1 VTSDIRTFEQTLQHG
16 NFIVRDHHVHGV
28 RTLPGVTLLDMIHRL
43 APACV
48 GGEAFELRRVVFQ
61 QPIVT
66 SEAFDQTIVVTF
78 GARGG
83 HWSVT
88 VRSYRSR
95 DGRRLDERT
104 AENMSCTLHLV
115 PAGATPGAV
124 LDVAAFLA
132 TAQQRVDM
140 ADIYEFARRVD
151 IRHEVFMKTLGTV
164 YARGSEELMRI
175 RLSDEAERFRDR
187 FRAHPALLD
196 GSTFAGQSI
205 RVWRPAA
212 VTDDTPYIP
221 FSIDRFRLYRP
232 LPREIYT
239 YSNHATLWAALDGP
253 PPDVSMADITI
264 LDAEG
269 QPLAE
274 FSRFAMKRIRSA
286 SLIHALVSE
295 AGGGRAAHSPRAP
308 APTTEAAPVSQPG
321 VQSVAAHLQARVAE
335 VLGRT
340 PQEISLEDNFYDLGM
355 DSTQLLGLTRDVES
369 ALGQELYPTLL
380 FEHSNI
386 ERLAA
391 YLAGNFDVA
400 RLFAP
405 AARAGEGP
413 SAPPPVDDRA
423 DDRTLLFTPQWSD
436 APVPKALD
444 GIVLRR
450 HVLWIGGAAGAAHD
464 AALHAAFGSEPA
476 LGTLRC
482 LTAETS
488 PSPPA
493 IEALLADVIG
503 ELRALASARVGE
515 EQLVQIVA
523 EGSGGQ
529 GWATLFAGSLHTLV
543 LEHPRV
549 RAQLVLVDDLPHQAK
564 PDVVRLL
571 AQEAAASRPGATLI
585 AHTANTGRRR
595 VRTLRETAL
604 QAEDPHAD
612 PYRREGVYVIA
623 GGFGGLG
630 LLLGEHLA
638 GNGRRPRLALLG
650 RSGPDAA
657 AQARIDRLEKQGA
670 RVLSLSVDITDAEA
684 VESAFARIR
693 RELGPVNG
701 VVHSAGSIHD
711 QALARKD
718 PATIGRV
725 ARPKIAGLANLDK
738 ASADDRLDFL
748 VAFSSLSGI
757 TGNIGQVD
765 YAAANAFMDG
775 FMLRR
780 EASVAQ
786 GSRHGRSLALDWP
799 LWAEGGMSIGVER
812 GIYESAGLRVLPTT
826 AGLAVLDSALRSRL
840 PQVVVTH
847 GVPSRIRGLLARQL
861 GDHGTASPSSPANDE
876 PAPPVRIMAPALH
889 LNDDDEIAVVG
900 LAGRYPGARDIAAF
914 ARQLRAGHD
923 AVTRLPVE
931 RWAGHDFGYALEDIY
946 PHGGFIDGIDEFD
959 ALFFGLPPLRAR
971 ALDPQARLFLQAAW
985 EACEDAGHPLDRK
998 GQHYRAGGEQSV
1010 GVFVGAFWSH
1020 YELFGAESSLRGT
1033 PASLGTSLSAISNMT
1048 SYCLNLHGP
1057 SIALD
1062 TMCSSSLTSV
1072 HLACESLRRSE
1083 CHFAIAGGVNLTTH
1097 PHKLLFLKE
1106 NHFLSSHGACRSFG
1120 EGGDGYVPAEGVG
1133 AVLLTTL
1140 SRARRLGYPIRGVIK
1155 GSAINH
1161 GGRTAGGTVPNPV
1174 AQAEVIADALA
1185 TAGVNPRSISC
1196 VEAHGTGTALG
1207 DPIEIQG
1214 LASAFGRSTPDR
1226 QFCAIGSSKSN
1237 IGHAEAAAGIAGL
1250 TKLLLQLEHRELFP
1264 SLHADRLNPLIPF
1277 ADTPF
1282 RVQSALA
1289 PWERPVLPSP
1299 SGPAPQPRRA
1309 LISAFGASGSNA
1321 SLVLEEAGDAPD
1333 APRHAPRRQVAIV
1346 LSARDEVRLG
1356 EVVQRLLDRLQ
1367 DGTLSDHDLPAIA
1380 FTLQVGREAMDERL
1394 AFAADS
1400 LADVVRRLHDVRDG
1414 RDDGG
1419 AIHRGRVQRNQPAGA
1434 RWASDASREA
1444 ELSSW
1449 IESGAMEALAARW
1462 VEGMPI
1468 DWPRLYPHGTPRR
1481 LHLPTYPFAR
1491 ERHWVP
1497 APSAVPPTVPAPATA
1512 SPEPAPPRLRAA
1524 ATASP
1529 LPEMPERKTR
1539 KVQLAALDDRP
1550 TAVGIAPVTAP
1561 AAPAAP
1567 AAADAPHADP
1577 AEEARIREVLMRTL
1591 CATLFMDAADIGEDV
1606 SFLDLG
1612 MDSIIAV
1619 QWIKAVNAELGTEM
1633 KATVLYDHSTVAALA
1648 RHLLLMSKTEATPAA
1663 EDETTS
1669 VDTDPGLPPSTAAE
1683 PDALR
1688 RSLRESLA
1696 AVLFMDAADLDD
1708 DSVFTDFGLDS
1719 IIAVQWI
1726 KAVNA
1731 AHGTQLK
1738 ATVLYEQPT
1747 LRALA
1752 THLQAVLDAP
1762 AAIDDSGAT
1771 ASRWGDD
1778 LAYALTGCENVEI
1791 NVVELAPGRCLERI
1805 AAGRGTPVILL
1816 SPMGALATVW
1826 MHQLRAL
1833 SRAGYRAFVFHYP
1846 GHGRSDF
1853 GMERPGFAEIA
1864 EAVLRALPAEEEQT
1878 RFHLVGWSMGALIAQ
1893 QVARAEPARVRSLTL
1908 VSAPAHV
1915 TDGPSADSTVTVLG
1929 HLASD
1934 FAAHVPESAQGTP
1947 ESAFEFIRAPLKL
1960 DAAMPYLEETLGF
1973 DYGSTASITT
1983 ETLVLFGA
1991 HDQVIAPEHG
2001 LLLASEIAHSRYCR
2015 HDSGGHYLPL
2025 QNAEWFNERLLQ
2037 FLRETERSRHAGRV
2051 AGAAVDGQ
2059 PA

>member
-1 VTSDIRTFEQTLQHG
+1 
-16 NFIVRDHHVHGV
+16 
-28 RTLPGVTLLDMIHRL
+28 
-43 APACV
+43 
-48 GGEAFELRRVVFQ
+48 
-61 QPIVT
+61 
-66 SEAFDQTIVVTF
+66 
-78 GARGG
+78 
-83 HWSVT
+83 
-88 VRSYRSR
+88 
-95 DGRRLDERT
+95 
-104 AENMSCTLHLV
+104 
-115 PAGATPGAV
+115 
-124 LDVAAFLA
+124 
-132 TAQQRVDM
+132 
-140 ADIYEFARRVD
+140 
-151 IRHEVFMKTLGTV
+151 
-164 YARGSEELMRI
+164 
-175 RLSDEAERFRDR
+175 
-187 FRAHPALLD
+187 
-196 GSTFAGQSI
+196 
-205 RVWRPAA
+205 
-212 VTDDTPYIP
+212 
-221 FSIDRFRLYRP
+221 
-232 LPREIYT
+232 
-239 YSNHATLWAALDGP
+239 
-253 PPDVSMADITI
+253 
-264 LDAEG
+264 
-269 QPLAE
+269 
-274 FSRFAMKRIRSA
+274 
-286 SLIHALVSE
+286 
-295 AGGGRAAHSPRAP
+295 
-308 APTTEAAPVSQPG
+308 
-321 VQSVAAHLQARVAE
+321 
-335 VLGRT
+335 
-340 PQEISLEDNFYDLGM
+340 
-355 DSTQLLGLTRDVES
+355 
-369 ALGQELYPTLL
+369 
-380 FEHSNI
+380 
-386 ERLAA
+386 
-391 YLAGNFDVA
+391 
-400 RLFAP
+400 
-405 AARAGEGP
+405 
-413 SAPPPVDDRA
+413 
-423 DDRTLLFTPQWSD
+423 
-436 APVPKALD
+436 
-444 GIVLRR
+444 
-450 HVLWIGGAAGAAHD
+450 
-464 AALHAAFGSEPA
+464 
-476 LGTLRC
+476 
-482 LTAETS
+482 
-488 PSPPA
+488 
-493 IEALLADVIG
+493 
-503 ELRALASARVGE
+503 
-515 EQLVQIVA
+515 
-523 EGSGGQ
+523 
-529 GWATLFAGSLHTLV
+529 
-543 LEHPRV
+543 
-549 RAQLVLVDDLPHQAK
+549 
-564 PDVVRLL
+564 
-571 AQEAAASRPGATLI
+571 
-585 AHTANTGRRR
+585 
-595 VRTLRETAL
+595 
-604 QAEDPHAD
+604 
-612 PYRREGVYVIA
+612 
-623 GGFGGLG
+623 
-630 LLLGEHLA
+630 
-638 GNGRRPRLALLG
+638 
-650 RSGPDAA
+650 
-657 AQARIDRLEKQGA
+657 
-670 RVLSLSVDITDAEA
+670 
-684 VESAFARIR
+684 
-693 RELGPVNG
+693 
-701 VVHSAGSIHD
+701 
-711 QALARKD
+711 
-718 PATIGRV
+718 
-725 ARPKIAGLANLDK
+725 
-738 ASADDRLDFL
+738 
-748 VAFSSLSGI
+748 
-757 TGNIGQVD
+757 
-765 YAAANAFMDG
+765 
-775 FMLRR
+775 
-780 EASVAQ
+780 
-786 GSRHGRSLALDWP
+786 
-799 LWAEGGMSIGVER
+799 
-812 GIYESAGLRVLPTT
+812 
-826 AGLAVLDSALRSRL
+826 
-840 PQVVVTH
+840 
-847 GVPSRIRGLLARQL
+847 
-861 GDHGTASPSSPANDE
+861 
-876 PAPPVRIMAPALH
+876 
-889 LNDDDEIAVVG
+889 
-900 LAGRYPGARDIAAF
+900 
-914 ARQLRAGHD
+914 
-923 AVTRLPVE
+923 
-931 RWAGHDFGYALEDIY
+931 
-946 PHGGFIDGIDEFD
+946 
-959 ALFFGLPPLRAR
+959 
-971 ALDPQARLFLQAAW
+971 
-985 EACEDAGHPLDRK
+985 
-998 GQHYRAGGEQSV
+998 
-1010 GVFVGAFWSH
+1010 
-1020 YELFGAESSLRGT
+1020 LRGT

-1264 SLHADRLNPLIPF
+1264 SLHADRPNPLIPF

-1282 RVQSALA
+1282 RVQSTLA

-1321 SLVLEEAGDAPD
+1321 SLVLEEAGDESLPLD
-1333 APRHAPRRQVAIV
+1333 APRHSLRRQVAIV

-1367 DGTLSDHDLPAIA
+1367 DGTLSDRDLPAIA

-1394 AFAADS
+1394 AFVADS
-1400 LADVVRRLHDVRDG
+1400 LADVVRRLHDLRDG
-1414 RDDGG
+1414 RDDGD
-1419 AIHRGRVQRNQPAGA
+1419 AIHRGRVQRNHPAGA
-1434 RWASDASREA
+1434 RWANSASGEA

-1497 APSAVPPTVPAPATA
+1497 APASHPEARAAAGGGKPSAQRSPVGPVSVPQIDAAPA
-1512 SPEPAPPRLRAA
+1512 SPEAAPVRLRAA
-1524 ATASP
+1524 AVASP
-1529 LPEMPERKTR
+1529 PPEMPERKTR
-1539 KVQLAALDDRP
+1539 KVHLPALDGRP
-1550 TAVGIAPVTAP
+1550 TAIGIAPQPSSAICSNEAP
-1561 AAPAAP
+1561 PSEAAPATPSAAP
-1567 AAADAPHADP
+1567 DAGPP
-1577 AEEARIREVLMRTL
+1577 EEARIREVLMRTL

-1619 QWIKAVNAELGTEM
+1619 QWVKAVNAELGTEI

-1648 RHLLLMSKTEATPAA
+1648 RHLLLMSKTEATPPGFTVTPSPAA
-1663 EDETTS
+1663 HDETPG
-1669 VDTDPGLPPSTAAE
+1669 TDIEPHLPPTAITE

-1696 AVLFMDAADLDD
+1696 AVLFMDAADIDD

-1752 THLQAVLDAP
+1752 MHLQAVLDAP
-1762 AAIDDSGAT
+1762 STTSPGLPASTDAPAMQAAAAIDNSGAT
-1771 ASRWGDD
+1771 PSRWGDD
-1778 LAYALTGCENVEI
+1778 VAYALAGCENVEI
-1791 NVVELAPGRCLERI
+1791 TVVELAPGRYLERI
-1805 AAGRGTPVILL
+1805 AAGSGAPVILL

-1833 SRAGYRAFVFHYP
+1833 SSAGYRAFVFHYP

-1893 QVARAEPARVRSLTL
+1893 HVARAEPARVRSLTL

-1934 FAAHVPESAQGTP
+1934 FAAHVPESAQGAP

-2037 FLRETERSRHAGRV
+2037 FLRETERPRHVGRV
-2051 AGAAVDGQ
+2051 VGAAVDGQ